1 MIMNRFRTPLFV
13 KIAAAIVDKQ
23 LAMAKLSELA
33 ALVLNKPE
41 EAVTAEE
48 VEAVHKALPRV
59 IQELW
64 ENDGIWAK
72 AVNDYAWAP
81 SNNRGEGL
89 DGKRPEDPEQ
99 ARKCLQPGR
108 KTAGIMI
115 VKGDDD
121 PLGQR
126 AVEVRINRTV
136 TTVNNAVAWLR
147 VAVDRKLIAP
157 ERLPAMTAR
166 FRLQ

>member
-1 MIMNRFRTPLFV
+1 MNRFRIPLSV
-13 KIAAAIVDKQ
+13 QIAAAIVDNK
-23 LAMAKLSELA
+23 LAMAKLSQLA
-33 ALVLNKPE
+33 SLVLNKPE

-48 VEAVHKALPRV
+48 VDKIHSALPRA

-72 AVNDYAWAP
+72 AVNDYAWQP

-89 DGKRPEDPEQ
+89 DGRRPEGPEEV
-99 ARKCLQPGR
+99 RKCLQPGR

-115 VKGDDD
+115 VKGEDD

-126 AVEVRINRTV
+126 AVEIRINRTV
-136 TTVNNAVAWLR
+136 TTVNNAVNWLR
-147 VAVDRKLIAP
+147 VAVDRKLIAA
-157 ERLPAMTAR
+157 EALPAMVGR
-166 FRLQ
+166 LRLQ